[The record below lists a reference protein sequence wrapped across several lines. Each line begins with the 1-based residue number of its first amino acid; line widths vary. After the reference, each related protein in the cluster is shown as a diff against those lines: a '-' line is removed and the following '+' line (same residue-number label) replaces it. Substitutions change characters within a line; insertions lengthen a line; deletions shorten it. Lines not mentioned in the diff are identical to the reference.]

1 MLNIRPTAPSQRGV
15 VLLISLIVLVV
26 MTLAALA
33 LMRSVDTATL
43 VAGNISFQQSA
54 TMSSDAGVETA
65 VAELVA
71 SSASV
76 ATPTV
81 PYDLNGTT
89 YAGNAVPGATL
100 GYMANGLNAQ
110 YYEPNLLLAT
120 RDTWPEFWNFLVGLG
135 VVKTLTPDTSGNT
148 VSYVIQRLCTT
159 IGAPTSAG
167 MSCATSVAGGSAS
180 SSSKGA
186 GVIALLGSTQ
196 VYYRITTRT
205 QGPRGTASFVQAVVA
220 M

>member
-1 MLNIRPTAPSQRGV
+1 MLIKSPHRQAGV

-43 VAGNISFQQSA
+43 VAGNISFQQAA
-54 TMSSDAGVETA
+54 TFSSEAGIEAA

-71 SSASV
+71 SSAS
-76 ATPTV
+76 AAAPAV
-81 PYDLNGTT
+81 PYDLNGVS
-89 YAGNAVPGATL
+89 YAANTIPGAAN
-100 GYMANGLNAQ
+100 GYLANGLNAQ
-110 YYEPNLLLAT
+110 YYQPDPAIVT
-120 RDTWPEFWNFLVGLG
+120 RDTWPEFWNYLAGLG
-135 VVKTLTPDTSGNT
+135 LVKNLPTDASGNA
-148 VSYVIQRLCTT
+148 VSYVIHRLCTT
-159 IGAPTSAG
+159 TGSPSAAG
-167 MSCATSVAGGSAS
+167 MNCATSVSGGSGATGS
-180 SSSKGA
+180 RGA
-186 GVIALLGSTQ
+186 GVVALLGSTQ